1 LGRQVDGRTG
11 PRRARGD
18 LDLVLGLS
26 GEDHRHAVLQRLLNP
41 TVTAVADQNARAGQQ
56 FGEGDELGDPRIG
69 RDVSQLSV
77 TSEGRDDQDVEVRE
91 RFERWLDQLGE
102 VVVRSG
108 ARSSARCPH
117 TTG

>member
-1 LGRQVDGRTG
+1 VGCVEHAFNGLAEVGDRGTLGRQVDGRTG

-56 FGEGDELGDPRIG
+56 FGEGDELGDPRRVACWDRTTVIMPSPEPG
-69 RDVSQLSV
+69 IWRQ
-77 TSEGRDDQDVEVRE
+77 
-91 RFERWLDQLGE
+91 
-102 VVVRSG
+102 
-108 ARSSARCPH
+108 ARSSALC
-117 TTG
+117 G

>member
-1 LGRQVDGRTG
+1 M
-11 PRRARGD
+11 
-18 LDLVLGLS
+18 
-26 GEDHRHAVLQRLLNP
+26 LQRLLNP

-117 TTG
+117 PTG